1 MQVRVAGKASFT
13 QGCKAI
19 ICVNFEPSSPT
30 EIDVMLYSQLSGQ
43 FEDYEFRFFC
53 NENFEEDARR
63 RRAVEA
69 STCTSAFHTS
79 QSFTVLLEPCGGSGG
94 GDGNGKN
101 AGSGL
106 FGLTME
112 QTLVVAVSLVTIIAV
127 PAFVIAALNYGPLQK
142 RVAARDTAR
151 VEVVRELHKVYVSL
165 T

>member
-1 MQVRVAGKASFT
+1 MNKVFFVVVEPRFVANRAGVVGKT
-13 QGCKAI
+13 
-19 ICVNFEPSSPT
+19 
-30 EIDVMLYSQLSGQ
+30 M
-43 FEDYEFRFFC
+43 
-53 NENFEEDARR
+53 
-63 RRAVEA
+63 
-69 STCTSAFHTS
+69 
-79 QSFTVLLEPCGGSGG
+79 
-94 GDGNGKN
+94 GKN

-127 PAFVIAALNYGPLQK
+127 PAFVITALNYGPLQK